1 MIIIHGS
8 LFDHSQKHKSECRN
22 HPVYRTEDIVNVLKP
37 DCILKPYYLDNKV
50 NFI

>member
-8 LFDHSQKHKSECRN
+8 LFDHSQKHKSVC
-22 HPVYRTEDIVNVLKP
+22 RTEDIVNVLKP
-37 DCILKPYYLDNKV
+37 DCFLKPYYLDNKV